1 MYAIVQT
8 GGKQYVASPGEVVR
22 VESLAGE
29 PGDAVEFDQV
39 LTVSKDD
46 GSVLTGPE
54 LSGAKVKGVIEDHGR
69 GKKIIVFKFKRRKMY
84 RRRNGHRQNFT
95 NVKIEEIAV

>member
-22 VESLAGE
+22 VESLHGA
-29 PGDAVEFDQV
+29 PGDVVEFDHV
-39 LTVSKDD
+39 VTLSKDD
-46 GSVLTGPE
+46 GSVLAGSE
-54 LSGAKVKGVIEDHGR
+54 LSGAKVRGVIEDHGR
-69 GKKIIVFKFKRRKMY
+69 GKKVIVFKFKRRKMY